1 MKMSTKDKLLT
12 SIHHVGTLPVPTL
25 QMRKVRL
32 RKIHTA
38 KKPLHPWQTGSRNC
52 DIYYFVSL
60 TSFKKPLKRP
70 GHGDCIGVHTS
81 RRLWDRCEG
90 SERGLGCRIK
100 REPVRRSPKRQFRE
114 PHCSV
119 PPTQRR
125 KGLRSWKPRNLRKSL
140 QLSLY

>member
-32 RKIHTA
+32 RKIHIA

-60 TSFKKPLKRP
+60 TSFKKPLRDQVM
-70 GHGDCIGVHTS
+70 GTVLVSTSVGDYGTS
-81 RRLWDRCEG
+81 V
-90 SERGLGCRIK
+90 K
-100 REPVRRSPKRQFRE
+100 V
-114 PHCSV
+114 
-119 PPTQRR
+119 R
-125 KGLRSWKPRNLRKSL
+125 KGGWAAESKES
-140 QLSLY
+140 Q